1 MNATSHL
8 QNELSDWKL
17 KTEVYILKID
27 YKHQKSDSFY
37 NTGNVT
43 ETFVKI

>member
-17 KTEVYILKID
+17 KTEVYILKTD
-27 YKHQKSDSFY
+27 YKQQKSHSFY

-43 ETFVKI
+43 EAFAKI